1 MCIYWALLSFIVTW
15 SHLEISYRGGDTA
28 VWKADSIDLMMQF
41 LTVLGKEC
49 IKFISWQFY
58 FLIAFFFII
67 QSFFFKEQ

>member
-15 SHLEISYRGGDTA
+15 LHLEISYSGGGTA
-28 VWKADSIDLMMQF
+28 VWKTDPIDLMMQF
-41 LTVLGKEC
+41 LTVLGKEY

-58 FLIAFFFII
+58 FLIAFFII